1 MHDRNLAVFVARRD
15 GRASAPVPS
24 FPSRVN
30 WAAATRKS
38 TPGSPTPGCWPNL
51 IRVGVALARDL
62 RDLPA
67 LAPTTT
73 PSAAPPAWSG
83 EAGLATEATPGATLR
98 EVALA
103 YRISSAPGK
112 SETTVLV
119 EGHLSAAGARD
130 LESEVQRAR
139 GPVHLDVAGL
149 RSASPDGVQALRS
162 FSDRGGK
169 IVGASPFILLLL
181 ATASA
186 IGEEG

>member
-1 MHDRNLAVFVARRD
+1 VKQA
-15 GRASAPVPS
+15 
-24 FPSRVN
+24 
-30 WAAATRKS
+30 WQRK
-38 TPGSPTPGCWPNL
+38 
-51 IRVGVALARDL
+51 
-62 RDLPA
+62 LPR
-67 LAPTTT
+67 
-73 PSAAPPAWSG
+73 G
-83 EAGLATEATPGATLR
+83 NTLR

-130 LESEVQRAR
+130 LEREVQRRAP